1 MADDNETEFDFLPNI
16 KLLLGITDDKSDEIL
31 QLYISIMEREIL
43 NYCNLSELP
52 PALNYTL
59 CQMVADLYNDNRKN
73 TSGKI
78 VGNVSSVSE
87 DGRTVSFTSGSELKT
102 AIEDRITRTD
112 ELKRY
117 RKLFR
122 V

>member
-16 KLLLGITDDKSDEIL
+16 KLLLGITDDNSDEIL

-87 DGRTVSFTSGSELKT
+87 DGRTVSFTSGTELKT

-122 V
+122 I